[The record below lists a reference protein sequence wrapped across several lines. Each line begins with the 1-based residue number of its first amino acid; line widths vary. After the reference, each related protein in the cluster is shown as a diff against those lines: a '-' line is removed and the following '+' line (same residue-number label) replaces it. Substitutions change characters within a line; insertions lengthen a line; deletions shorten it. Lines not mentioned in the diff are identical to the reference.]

1 MLRKDVIFDSAY
13 IANHLKL
20 RQSTRHKTVLVLGSR
35 CSGLFRSNYLYET
48 LQTYGGSPTFSTSPR
63 LKQFRECYQIL
74 TRRDGLS
81 RSEIQSVLMRALD
94 EVNCS
99 TADLCLAELV
109 KLGLFDLI
117 ISTQVDT
124 LFEQALK
131 EISMKELRDF
141 EIFCPRGDMQE
152 DASVPQPV
160 TPCQLIKVFGQLTS
174 EYAVPRTSYLLH
186 RPRLA
191 GSLQYNLQ
199 RDVLVL
205 GLDPLWD
212 AELNRVLS
220 SQGGSLWFIN
230 EEPLPEDGDLYHIGQ
245 GRQAR
250 TIENYNG
257 RYERFVPALYW
268 QLMGNLPLH
277 DRLGEILMKEI
288 QILSSEIRT
297 LQKEV
302 RDCCKPSSS
311 P

>member
-1 MLRKDVIFDSAY
+1 
-13 IANHLKL
+13 
-20 RQSTRHKTVLVLGSR
+20 
-35 CSGLFRSNYLYET
+35 
-48 LQTYGGSPTFSTSPR
+48 
-63 LKQFRECYQIL
+63 
-74 TRRDGLS
+74 
-81 RSEIQSVLMRALD
+81 
-94 EVNCS
+94 
-99 TADLCLAELV
+99 
-109 KLGLFDLI
+109 
-117 ISTQVDT
+117 
-124 LFEQALK
+124 
-131 EISMKELRDF
+131 MKELRDF

-230 EEPLPEDGDLYHIGQ
+230 EEPLLEEGDLYHIAQ
-245 GRQAR
+245 ERQVR
-250 TIENYNG
+250 TIANYNG

-288 QILSSEIRT
+288 QKLSSEIRT

>member
-1 MLRKDVIFDSAY
+1 
-13 IANHLKL
+13 
-20 RQSTRHKTVLVLGSR
+20 
-35 CSGLFRSNYLYET
+35 
-48 LQTYGGSPTFSTSPR
+48 
-63 LKQFRECYQIL
+63 
-74 TRRDGLS
+74 
-81 RSEIQSVLMRALD
+81 
-94 EVNCS
+94 
-99 TADLCLAELV
+99 
-109 KLGLFDLI
+109 
-117 ISTQVDT
+117 
-124 LFEQALK
+124 
-131 EISMKELRDF
+131 MKELRDF

-191 GSLQYNLQ
+191 ESLQDKLQ

-205 GLDPLWD
+205 GLDPVWD
-212 AELNRVLS
+212 AELIHVLS

-230 EEPLPEDGDLYHIGQ
+230 EEPLLEEGDLYHIEQ
-245 GRQAR
+245 ERQVR
-250 TIENYNG
+250 TIANYNG